1 MKTIIL
7 TASLFFLGI
16 FSQAQQHMT
25 LGEAARAARFNKII
39 DEVNNGP
46 KKLKYA
52 DIQGSPYYYANF
64 IPAKVGD
71 TPGTIPIRYSP
82 FLDSVEILDSN
93 SGNVYEIPREE
104 AYPKFTFETTK
115 EKLVLVN
122 TNNEYSGYFFELIM
136 GKNRLLK
143 KISTKFKDEI
153 PAPNP
158 LISAIPAKFEK
169 QKPIYFIKTENNNII
184 KLTKNSN
191 DLLNALPEDK
201 KDATK
206 DFIKTN
212 KIKLNEELD
221 LIKLVTFLNK

>member
-1 MKTIIL
+1 MKTIVI
-7 TASLFFLGI
+7 TASLFFGGV
-16 FSQAQQHMT
+16 FTYAQQHMT

-64 IPAKVGD
+64 VPAKVGD
-71 TPGTIPIRYSP
+71 TSGIIPIRYNP
-82 FLDSVEILDSN
+82 FLDTVEIMDNN
-93 SGNVYEIPREE
+93 SGNVYELPKEE
-104 AYPKFTFETTK
+104 AYPKFTFQTTQ

-122 TNNEYSGYFFELIM
+122 TNNEYSGYFFELVG
-136 GKNRLLK
+136 GKTRLLK

-153 PAPNP
+153 PAPNS
-158 LISAIPAKFEK
+158 LVSAVPAKFEV
-169 QKPIYFIKTENNNII
+169 QRPIYFVKTEDSAI
-184 KLTKNSN
+184 KLTKKTD
-191 DLLNALPEDK
+191 DLVNALPADK
-201 KDATK
+201 KDAAK

>member
-1 MKTIIL
+1 MKTIII
-7 TASLFFLGI
+7 TASLFFGGF
-16 FSQAQQHMT
+16 FSHAQQHMT

-46 KKLKYA
+46 KKLRYS
-52 DIQGSPYYYANF
+52 DIQGKPYYYANF
-64 IPAKVGD
+64 VPAKVGD
-71 TPGTIPIRYSP
+71 TSGIIPIRYNS
-82 FLDSVEILDSN
+82 FLDSIEIMDNNTGS
-93 SGNVYEIPREE
+93 VYELPKEDN
-104 AYPKFTFETTK
+104 YPKFTFQTTQ

-122 TNNEYSGYFFELIM
+122 TNNEYSGYFFELVG

-153 PAPNP
+153 PAPNS
-158 LISAIPAKFEK
+158 LVSAIPAKFEV
-169 QKPIYFIKTENNNII
+169 QKPIYFIKTDDNVI
-184 KLTKNSN
+184 KVTKKAD
-191 DLLNALPEDK
+191 DLLNDLPADK

-221 LIKLVTFLNK
+221 LIKLVSFLNK